1 MSRRIT
7 VQFIGD
13 ASSLNK
19 ATDSAVGATGRLSD
33 KMRKVAKVAGFALGA
48 GAVIAAKGLYEATKA
63 AAADEASQARL
74 KKTLENTAKATDEQV
89 ASVEDWI
96 SAQGRAKG
104 FADDELRP
112 AMEKLVTATKD
123 VGKAQDLASLAMDI
137 SAGTGKSLESVSLA
151 LAKAQNGNIDA
162 LGRLGIATKDASGKT
177 LTFDKLT
184 KNLGKTFGGQ
194 AATKAETLQGKVD
207 RLKLIFDETKE
218 TIGSKLIPVV
228 SDLASWFLNKGIP
241 AISAMWSVL
250 KDKLG
255 PVFKWVG
262 DLFKKVS
269 GDLSGDA
276 SKNFGMVKD
285 IVRGVVDIVKS
296 LWSRFGENIIAIT
309 KSAWGLIRSVI
320 GGALRII
327 RGVVRVVSGLLKGD
341 WGKVWAGIKDILRG
355 ALQIVIALV
364 KNAAN
369 ILKAVWKAAWG
380 VIRDLLKAAWGG
392 IKGAVSAGADR
403 VVDVM
408 SGLKDRIVNALKA
421 LPGKAISMG
430 RDIIGGLI
438 DGIRARA
445 GELFDVLKG
454 IAKGALESAKDA
466 LGIHSPSRE
475 FARIGSDSAAGL
487 VKGWDEWAPRVKG
500 QPARLVKESLATA
513 ASVTRASSGATRRA
527 NGSDGGAG
535 VVVVNEIIKLVVDG
549 RTLAQTQRRYE
560 RLAGV

>member
-1 MSRRIT
+1 MARRIT

-13 ASSLNK
+13 ASSLNR
-19 ATDSAVGATGRLSD
+19 ATDSAGRSTTTLGD
-33 KMRKVAKVAGFALGA
+33 KMKRVGRIAGVALAA
-48 GAVIAAKGLYEATKA
+48 GAVIAAKGLFEATKA
-63 AAADEASQARL
+63 AAADQAAQDRLAQTLRNATRASAAQIAG
-74 KKTLENTAKATDEQV
+74 
-89 ASVEDWI
+89 VESWI
-96 SAQGRAKG
+96 SAQGRALG
-104 FADDELRP
+104 VTDDELRP
-112 AMEKLVTATKD
+112 AMEKLVIATGD
-123 VGKAQDLASLAMDI
+123 VAKAQRLASLAMDV
-137 SAGTGKSLESVSLA
+137 SAGTGKSLESVSAA
-151 LAKAQNGNIDA
+151 LAKAQNGNVSA
-162 LGRLGIATKDASGKT
+162 LSRLGIATKDASGNT
-177 LTFDKLT
+177 MSFAQVT
-184 KNLGKTFGGQ
+184 KSLGDTFGGQ
-194 AATKAETLQGKVD
+194 AATKAGTFEGMMG
-207 RLKLIFDETKE
+207 RLRLIFDETKE
-218 TIGSKLIPVV
+218 TIGMKLLPVV
-228 SDLASWFLNKGIP
+228 TRFAAWFLRDGIP
-241 AISAMWSVL
+241 AISRFVGTMKAT
-250 KDKLG
+250 LG
-255 PVFKWVG
+255 PVLRFVG
-262 DLFKKVS
+262 DLFRKVS
-269 GDLSGDA
+269 SGLSGDA
-276 SKNFGMVKD
+276 RTHFGVLADIVREVASIVRALWGRFGGQIVTVTRSAWQTIRKVIIGALT
-285 IVRGVVDIVKS
+285 IVRGVVK
-296 LWSRFGENIIAIT
+296 
-309 KSAWGLIRSVI
+309 
-320 GGALRII
+320 
-327 RGVVRVVSGLLKGD
+327 VVSGLIKGD
-341 WGKVWAGIKDILRG
+341 WGKVWSGIKDILRG

-380 VIRDLLKAAWGG
+380 VIRDLLKTAWGG

-445 GELFDVLKG
+445 GELFDVLKD